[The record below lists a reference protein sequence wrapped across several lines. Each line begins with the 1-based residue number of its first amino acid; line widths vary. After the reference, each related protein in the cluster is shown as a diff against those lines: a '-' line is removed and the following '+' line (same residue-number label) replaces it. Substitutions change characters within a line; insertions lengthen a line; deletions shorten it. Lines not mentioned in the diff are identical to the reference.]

1 MIVLPDAL
9 RHALI
14 AAAQA
19 AHPHECCG
27 LLVGRTTAGGA
38 AVISR
43 IAPSRNVTR
52 EAPASSFEIDPQLH
66 FALLR
71 ALRGSDEA
79 IIGHY
84 HSHPRATAE
93 PSARD
98 LSLVY
103 EPELV
108 WLIIGL
114 GCADRPEIR
123 AWRYDRGRA
132 GFVPLT
138 IVNAAA
144 MMSHAPPHDQE
155 PGTKPSCCR
164 S

>member
-27 LLVGRTTAGGA
+27 LLVGQTIEGGT

-66 FALLR
+66 FSLLR
-71 ALRGSDEA
+71 ALRGSREA

-98 LSLVY
+98 VSLVY

-114 GCADRPEIR
+114 GCADRPQIR

-132 GFVPLT
+132 DFAPLP
-138 IVNAAA
+138 IASAAGMIPRTTA
-144 MMSHAPPHDQE
+144 HDQE
-155 PGTKPSCCR
+155 PGTESSCCR